1 MVVLI
6 KHLTCIGTVDTATGA
21 FRRVHS
27 QNGEENVTVVKQ
39 MSRAGIALDQPT
51 IAVITAHYFEKMAVD
66 AVMKDRKTFVR
77 YATVGKSNLVR
88 PVDSHQMF
96 SP

>member
-1 MVVLI
+1 M
-6 KHLTCIGTVDTATGA
+6 TYTGTVDTATGA

-77 YATVGKSNLVR
+77 YATVGKSNLYTNTIFFVL
-88 PVDSHQMF
+88 D
-96 SP
+96 